1 MDIRPF
7 IDNYVLCVEL
17 VKDNIVT
24 IKSKTVMS
32 SLSLSEQC
40 SINNILGQIYLRN
53 IAEDGLVYMTDEINP
68 LKVTNY
74 LCGLDKYD
82 IDREDIYSYVCR
94 YAQKRINR
102 FYESLKEGN
111 ESSLIISLSQSKILN
126 KRETEKAIALYRKK
140 IEIRKKSKCRL
151 LRGI

>member
-1 MDIRPF
+1 MNILPF

-17 VKDNIVT
+17 VKDNIATV
-24 IKSKTVMS
+24 KRKTVM
-32 SLSLSEQC
+32 LRVSLSEQC
-40 SINNILGQIYLRN
+40 SINNILGRIYLRN
-53 IAEDGLVYMTDEINP
+53 ITEDGSVYMTDEINP

-74 LCGLDKYD
+74 LCDLDKYD

-102 FYESLKEGN
+102 LYESLKEGN

-126 KRETEKAIALYRKK
+126 KKETEEAIALYRKK